1 MKDVQETLDRLTPA
15 SARTPNWDTVMRQA
29 RSHRRGGLLQLAVAT
44 GVVALGAL
52 FVVAPWNGSE
62 RVGVLDRA
70 LGAVGD
76 QPITHAVFRGE
87 WGGTRIDLKTGE
99 RKPLYGEDEIW
110 YDASRNLA
118 HQISRFGGAVE
129 SEELYTPDKSASPF
143 AVLARDY
150 RKALAD
156 GTARVVGKGAFDGV
170 PVYWITIRRLML
182 PDVSDH
188 RDHELA
194 EEVAVSTESFKPVA
208 IRASRDQHAF
218 STERVVS
225 LETVNTDQAD
235 FSADPDASL
244 GGRPTMSGSHPIPID
259 QAATVLGRTPL
270 WLGASFAG
278 MPLGQAQK
286 TFSRTGSR
294 QVQHL
299 VTGERAERIRG
310 CLRDRPKNPCPHTT
324 GAIAQ
329 RGGKVWEIEPAT
341 YGPMHTGVSFFY
353 GRVGDNPGTF
363 KKEDDYP
370 EMGEPHVL
378 VTETGDPK
386 LSSLMGRRMRYQ
398 PPPDSIVLLPGGSGY
413 LVRDGIYVTISA
425 VYEKSILGAAH
436 SLRAMPSAGS
446 GADG

>member
-182 PDVSDH
+182 PDVSDN

-259 QAATVLGRTPL
+259 QAATSPECRSDRLRRPFRELEAAKSSISSRANERNGFAAVSEIGQRILVRTRPARSHNAEERSGRSSPRPTVQCTLAFPSSTAGL
-270 WLGASFAG
+270 ETIRVRSRRRMTTQRWAS
-278 MPLGQAQK
+278 P
-286 TFSRTGSR
+286 T
-294 QVQHL
+294 
-299 VTGERAERIRG
+299 
-310 CLRDRPKNPCPHTT
+310 C
-324 GAIAQ
+324 
-329 RGGKVWEIEPAT
+329 
-341 YGPMHTGVSFFY
+341 
-353 GRVGDNPGTF
+353 
-363 KKEDDYP
+363 
-370 EMGEPHVL
+370 
-378 VTETGDPK
+378 
-386 LSSLMGRRMRYQ
+386 SSLRLAIR
-398 PPPDSIVLLPGGSGY
+398 S
-413 LVRDGIYVTISA
+413 
-425 VYEKSILGAAH
+425 
-436 SLRAMPSAGS
+436 
-446 GADG
+446 